1 MVAFATRGPTDDELE
16 NFRLALSLVNHGIGA
31 YNGGVGGIPISPH
44 WGWVERAYAAAFN
57 GILVPGS
64 KAAFDVLCPCEQ
76 RQNTYIGI
84 QVKTDGKWRD
94 GNNSRCLIEYNNEN
108 SRYNRFLKQ
117 HNIDLDTSSSLLT
130 GRAINAALQSYHD
143 DAPEKHNIPDGFT
156 IDLENS
162 VIVHITWRWQ
172 NGGHGKPEN
181 NNDRYQFQ
189 MHSFNH
195 QVQVNCWAW
204 NYERKALIGYESTN
218 FRSRVADKTGR
229 ERARGAVPNAYAYW
243 TAGSRG
249 QLKIYPLRLSAN
261 YSVDNWQTLEEGL
274 DLEYIRDIVGRAR
287 ELFPEDE

>member
-1 MVAFATRGPTDDELE
+1 M
-16 NFRLALSLVNHGIGA
+16 
-31 YNGGVGGIPISPH
+31 
-44 WGWVERAYAAAFN
+44 
-57 GILVPGS
+57 
-64 KAAFDVLCPCEQ
+64 
-76 RQNTYIGI
+76 
-84 QVKTDGKWRD
+84 
-94 GNNSRCLIEYNNEN
+94 
-108 SRYNRFLKQ
+108 
-117 HNIDLDTSSSLLT
+117 DTSSSLLT